1 MIATA
6 TQVPAADVTADKT
19 VVLFDGVCNFCNATI
34 NFLIDRDPTDRFR
47 FAAQQSNI
55 GQKVMQQHGLTDL
68 MLNTIIV
75 LDNGKML
82 TESGGALRLA
92 RYMPFPWRLL
102 SWLAIVPPFLR
113 NWGYRLVAKNRYKML
128 GQADACRMPTPEI
141 RAKFL

>member
-1 MIATA
+1 MTAAT
-6 TQVPAADVTADKT
+6 THVPTASVTADKT

-34 NFLIDRDPTDRFR
+34 NFLIEHDPTDRFR
-47 FAAQQSNI
+47 FAAQQSDI
-55 GQKVMQQHGLTDL
+55 GQQVMREHGLTDL

-75 LDNGKML
+75 FDNGKVL

-92 RYMPFPWRLL
+92 RYMPFPWRML
-102 SWLAIVPPFLR
+102 SWFMIVPSFLR
-113 NWGYRLVAKNRYKML
+113 NWGYRLIAKNRYKMF